1 MSEEQP
7 KYETGKNIYQ
17 RINEV
22 RKKVHYVQKDKE
34 VKGHGYKAVTHD
46 NVTAICRNHL
56 IDQGIVFVP
65 RLTGST
71 MNEVGSTKTG
81 TPIYRYAALYEID
94 VVNIDNPTD
103 KITVTAEAHANDSG
117 DKAPGKA
124 TSYATKYV
132 MLKLFSIET
141 GESEESRHDVYGAD
155 ETVTA
160 EQVAIIEKL
169 IIDTESDPEKFKAHF
184 KVETVADL
192 KMSQY
197 KQARALLAAKGGGK

>member
-7 KYETGKNIYQ
+7 KYETTKNIYQ

-22 RKKVHYVQKDKE
+22 RKKVNYVQKDKE

-65 RLTGST
+65 RLMSST
-71 MNEVGSTKTG
+71 MDEVGSTKTG
-81 TPIYRYAALYEID
+81 TPIYRYSGLYEID
-94 VVNIDNPTD
+94 VVNIDQPD
-103 KITVTAEAHANDSG
+103 DRITVTAEAHANDSG

-155 ETVTA
+155 ETITA

-169 IIDTESDPEKFKAHF
+169 IADTGSDPAKFKSHF
-184 KVETVADL
+184 KVETISAL

-197 KQARALLAAKGGGK
+197 KQARALLQAKRGK